1 MSGPRPGRPVC
12 APVIVESRRSSDF
25 GRGAAADAL
34 SSIQSNR
41 ASNGVT
47 VPFREM
53 RNFMRILLPV
63 ILSIAASSSA
73 ALAQNSD
80 IGVLFGVSAPVTTV
94 GAGHV
99 SSSVGGSFEL
109 NYAAQIH
116 ESKAGQLYVE
126 LPFFV
131 NVLTDEHVGSGS
143 VVSGVKDSLFFTPGV
158 RYRFTPAA
166 RVSFYAVAGGGLASF
181 GRLVQVVGPGVVNV
195 NSRSTTGA
203 MDFGG
208 GLDFRLT
215 RLLSLRFEGRDA
227 VTSSKYDGAAH
238 HTFFVFGVGFH
249 F

>member
-1 MSGPRPGRPVC
+1 M
-12 APVIVESRRSSDF
+12 
-25 GRGAAADAL
+25 
-34 SSIQSNR
+34 R
-41 ASNGVT
+41 A
-47 VPFREM
+47 
-53 RNFMRILLPV
+53 LLPV
-63 ILSIAASSSA
+63 ILAIAAASSA
-73 ALAQNSD
+73 AFAQNSD

-109 NYAAQIH
+109 NYAAQVH

-131 NVLTDEHVGSGS
+131 NARVDDHVGGGS
-143 VVSGVKDSLFFTPGV
+143 VVTGVRDSIFFTPGV
-158 RYRFTPAA
+158 KYRFTPTS
-166 RVSFYAVAGGGLASF
+166 RVSFYAVLGGGLASF
-181 GRLVQVVGPGVVNV
+181 GRLVEVVGPGVTNI
-195 NSRSTTGA
+195 NSRSTTAA

-238 HTFFVFGVGFH
+238 HTLFLFGVGFH